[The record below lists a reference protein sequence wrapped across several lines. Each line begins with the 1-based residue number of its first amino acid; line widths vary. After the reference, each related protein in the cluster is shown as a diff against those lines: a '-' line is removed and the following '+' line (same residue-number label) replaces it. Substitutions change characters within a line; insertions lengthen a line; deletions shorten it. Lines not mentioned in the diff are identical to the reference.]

1 MQSLTTLLVQNVFTY
16 VLLIFYS
23 QDNVR
28 AKDELQDQKEAQ
40 LATSLLQQ
48 QQSGEETVQV
58 VSCLVMCLCV
68 TSSMKAPWCII
79 LGACVS
85 VVHCQLETI
94 NTIVHRSNLSRK
106 LCALI

>member
-1 MQSLTTLLVQNVFTY
+1 MQSLITLLVQYVFTY

-28 AKDELQDQKEAQ
+28 AKDELLHQKE
-40 LATSLLQQ
+40 ATSLLQQ

-68 TSSMKAPWCII
+68 TSSM
-79 LGACVS
+79 
-85 VVHCQLETI
+85 
-94 NTIVHRSNLSRK
+94 IV
-106 LCALI
+106 CTGM

>member
-1 MQSLTTLLVQNVFTY
+1 MCVCVRICFNHV
-16 VLLIFYS
+16 YS

-28 AKDELQDQKEAQ
+28 AKDELLHQKEAQ

-68 TSSMKAPWCII
+68 TSSM
-79 LGACVS
+79 
-85 VVHCQLETI
+85 
-94 NTIVHRSNLSRK
+94 IV
-106 LCALI
+106 CTDM

>member
-1 MQSLTTLLVQNVFTY
+1 MSQVFLLAIFFLYTY

-28 AKDELQDQKEAQ
+28 AKDELLHQKEAQ

-48 QQSGEETVQV
+48 QQSGDETVQV

-68 TSSMKAPWCII
+68 TSSM
-79 LGACVS
+79 
-85 VVHCQLETI
+85 
-94 NTIVHRSNLSRK
+94 IV
-106 LCALI
+106 CTGM

>member
-1 MQSLTTLLVQNVFTY
+1 MQSLITLLVQYVFTY

-28 AKDELQDQKEAQ
+28 AKDELLHQKEAQ

-68 TSSMKAPWCII
+68 TSSM
-79 LGACVS
+79 
-85 VVHCQLETI
+85 
-94 NTIVHRSNLSRK
+94 IV
-106 LCALI
+106 CTGM